1 MKEKSLDEM
10 REVAEKVCWLFR
22 ERLEVLLSD
31 PDVVLRILSG
41 SSGSEEWGIYLN
53 GLAVHG
59 VRRLGRMS
67 FMVAGVGSDEI
78 AVDDPLTASG
88 PTRLIVVPRDFAFR
102 MVVLGGLP

>member
-1 MKEKSLDEM
+1 
-10 REVAEKVCWLFR
+10 
-22 ERLEVLLSD
+22 
-31 PDVVLRILSG
+31 
-41 SSGSEEWGIYLN
+41 
-53 GLAVHG
+53 
-59 VRRLGRMS
+59 MS